1 MAVSVDGLDG
11 GGVDVRALLPA
22 DVRDNVLL
30 VFGERGRAWI
40 ESLPEVVAELLARWH
55 LQLDATRAYGGGT
68 HSLVVAV
75 ARAGG
80 EPAALKVPVQDEENR
95 AEAAALRLYA
105 GDGAVLLH
113 ESDAA
118 SGGLLLERLEP
129 CAALIDHPDRDMA
142 IDVACALLRRLQRP
156 VPAGHP
162 FPLVVDLVR
171 RWSQAIEAA
180 RARHGRPL
188 LPDPVERVT
197 EAALDALAVPLGG
210 EVLVNRDGH
219 LGNIM
224 AARREPW
231 LLIDPKPLV
240 GEPAFDAG
248 WLLIDLVRATP
259 TPEVGERLVRRVAGG
274 LGVDPER
281 ARAWAVLRA
290 VEDVLWDIERGSDPL
305 EYVTIATAFAGGL

>member
-1 MAVSVDGLDG
+1 MSVDGLDG
-11 GGVDVRALLPA
+11 GGVDVRALLPV
-22 DVRDNVLL
+22 DVRDNVLR
-30 VFGERGRAWI
+30 VFGERGRAWVDG
-40 ESLPEVVAELLARWH
+40 LPEVVAELVARWR
-55 LQLDATRAYGGGT
+55 LRLEAPRGYGGGT

-80 EPAALKVPVQDEENR
+80 GPAVLKVPVQDEENR

-105 GDGAVLLH
+105 GDGAVLLY
-113 ESDAA
+113 EADTA
-118 SGGLLLERLEP
+118 SGALLLERLDP

-142 IDVACALLRRLQRP
+142 IDVACALLRRLRRP
-156 VPAGHP
+156 APAGHP
-162 FPLVVDLVR
+162 FPLVLELVR
-171 RWSQAIEAA
+171 GWSRAIDAA
-180 RARHGRPL
+180 RTRHGRPL
-188 LPDPVERVT
+188 LSGPAERAT
-197 EAALDALAVPLGG
+197 EAALEALATPARG

-219 LGNIM
+219 LGNIV

-259 TPEVGERLVRRVAGG
+259 TPEAGERLVGRVGEG

-281 ARAWAVLRA
+281 ARAWALLRA
-290 VEDVLWDIERGSDPL
+290 VDNALWDIELGSDPA
-305 EYVTIATAFAGGL
+305 EYLAIATAFAGAL